1 MHAMARASVNGTE
14 LYYEIRGTGAPLLL
28 VMGASGDAGHFDAI
42 ADLLCDEF
50 TVVTYDRRGNGRS
63 PAPAGWKT
71 TSPEEQA
78 DDAAGLLA
86 AVVRSP
92 AVVCGT
98 SSGAVFALCLLT
110 RRPAALRGAI
120 LHEPALFAFLD
131 DLDAVRAP
139 LRVRIR
145 SAMETGGPEAA
156 TEPWWRYVAGDDAW
170 DKLAPELRGRM
181 RASSETLFGI
191 ELGTYERYLPDDETL
206 AAVAPRVRLLVS
218 ADGLAPYAEAARR
231 LGQRLGRDVEI
242 TPGTHAA
249 YHDHPTEFAQ
259 ALRRLLREI
268 TAIRP

>member
-1 MHAMARASVNGTE
+1 MPRVSVNGTE
-14 LYYEIRGTGAPLLL
+14 LYCEIRGAGAPLLL
-28 VMGASGDAGHFDAI
+28 VMGGSGDGGHFDTI
-42 ADLLCDEF
+42 ADLLSDEF

-86 AVVRSP
+86 ALVRSP

-98 SSGAVFALCLLT
+98 SSGAVFALCLLA
-110 RRPAALRGAI
+110 RHPAALRGAI

-139 LRVRIR
+139 LRARIR
-145 SAMETGGPEAA
+145 SAMETGGPKAA

-170 DKLAPELRGRM
+170 NKLAPDLRERM
-181 RASSETLFGI
+181 EASSETLFGI
-191 ELGTYERYLPDDETL
+191 ELGTYERYLPDDDTL
-206 AAVAPRVRLLVS
+206 AAIAPRVRLLVS
-218 ADGLAPYAEAARR
+218 ADGLPPYTEAARR
-231 LGQRLGRDVEI
+231 LGQRLGRDVKI

-249 YHDHPTEFAQ
+249 YHDHPIEFAQ
-259 ALRRLLREI
+259 AIRRPLREL